1 MLRGLSIVGFVSL
14 CVCALSVSA
23 TKLFYP
29 PLARVSDEDHYKKGE
44 HNLEYDHEAFLGRAL
59 SSESSKLPVD
69 EVMEKL
75 SELFPKIDVD
85 NDKKISIPELYG
97 WIEQHMK
104 KHVLRQADLK
114 MQDMD
119 SNNDGKISWEEYRE
133 TQYPSSTEKVP
144 GEKINNLRLNRT
156 CSGGPEFHS
165 HGFEQVFVVSI
176 EGLKEKGLGE
186 FKILVSREKK
196 RFDFAD
202 TDNDKV
208 LSREELSFLLHPEES
223 KRMTSYFVEESLD
236 IFDTDKD
243 GKISVDEYLGDEV
256 NRLSKS
262 KLDVLK
268 KSFNKELD
276 LNKDGFL
283 DRNEIREWIFP
294 GAHEDPILVEAKHL
308 MKAGDDDKDTFLTED
323 ELIKHYDIFAGS
335 RVTSYGD
342 LLKDE
347 L

>member
-104 KHVLRQADLK
+104 KYVLRQADLK

-119 SNNDGKISWEEYRE
+119 SNKDGNISWEEYRE
-133 TQYPSSTEKVP
+133 TQYPSSTEK
-144 GEKINNLRLNRT
+144 
-156 CSGGPEFHS
+156 
-165 HGFEQVFVVSI
+165 
-176 EGLKEKGLGE
+176 GLKEKGLGE

-323 ELIKHYDIFAGS
+323 ELIKHYNIFAGS

>member
-133 TQYPSSTEKVP
+133 TQYPSSTEK
-144 GEKINNLRLNRT
+144 
-156 CSGGPEFHS
+156 
-165 HGFEQVFVVSI
+165 
-176 EGLKEKGLGE
+176 GLKEKGLGE